1 MSGCSVEGGITI
13 LNRSVLEKKSI
24 FVITLIS
31 ILSMAELLLSLNTI
45 TITDT
50 LSLSDFNLLTIL
62 FFIIAILAFYEATLC
77 FNSSKK
83 DFIRNLLNMAAYM
96 SCFILLLTEV
106 SLETIGVV
114 GILYY
119 STLILDRICSI
130 IRKHRVI
137 TIIRD
142 VVLILFCIL
151 FGMGCSVAEEDTY
164 LKALA
169 FIPLILIVQSMI
181 RVVTISFS
189 QLDLKLLIKIIK
201 KTYAPQIL
209 AGLLILII
217 SFSFILI
224 KTEKTMMNI
233 GDALWYCFAIITT
246 IGFGDFTTVS
256 TFGRILSVILGAY
269 GIIVISLITSIIV
282 NFYEEKKNNSGN
294 PEDVPGGCDG
304 LEDSWRFVK
313 PRTASGFLA
322 LRNHPTSD
330 ASNIIS
336 EIQNEEIF
344 RVFSGK
350 WSGCYVW
357 ACANGLEGWVNAND
371 IVWC

>member
-1 MSGCSVEGGITI
+1 
-13 LNRSVLEKKSI
+13 
-24 FVITLIS
+24 
-31 ILSMAELLLSLNTI
+31 MAELLLSLNTI
-45 TITDT
+45 TITNT
-50 LSLSDFNLLTIL
+50 IIVSDFNILTIL
-62 FFIIAILAFYEATLC
+62 FFIIAILALYEAILC

-83 DFIRNLLNMAAYM
+83 DFIRNLINMAAYM
-96 SCFILLLTEV
+96 SCFILLFREV
-106 SLETIGVV
+106 SLETIGAV

-119 STLILDRICSI
+119 STLILGRIYSI
-130 IRKHRVI
+130 IRKHKVI

-142 VVLILFCIL
+142 VLLILLCII
-151 FGMGCSVAEEDTY
+151 FGLGCSIAEEETY
-164 LKALA
+164 LTALG
-169 FIPLILIVQSMI
+169 FIPFILIAQSLI
-181 RVVTISFS
+181 RVITISFS

-201 KTYAPQIL
+201 NSYAPQIL
-209 AGLLILII
+209 VGLLIMII

-224 KTEKTMMNI
+224 KTENTMTNI

-256 TFGRILSVILGAY
+256 RFGRILSVILGAY

-282 NFYEEKKNNSGN
+282 NFYEEKKNNPGN
-294 PEDVPGGCDG
+294 PEDVPDGCDG
-304 LEDSWRFVK
+304 LEGSWRFVK
-313 PRTASGFLA
+313 PRAASGFLA
-322 LRNHPTSD
+322 LRKHPTCD